1 MIKSNSEK
9 PLERV
14 RPFFD
19 RCALMLEYKMLMY
32 VKNKENLLL
41 FDSDVIL
48 PLMKMYSKDIGM
60 YENDGENSCMI
71 RFDNG
76 SIFEIIVIESDK
88 VVIKETCNVLFV
100 DNKIREKE
108 LLSVEPKIDV
118 YRYADDCGLL
128 NPKPIYLNLHNTK

>member
-19 RCALMLEYKMLMY
+19 RCALMPEYKMLMY

-76 SIFEIIVIESDK
+76 SI
-88 VVIKETCNVLFV
+88 
-100 DNKIREKE
+100 
-108 LLSVEPKIDV
+108 DV
-118 YRYADDCGLL
+118 YKRQDGNRRCYFNSESNRKRCRID
-128 NPKPIYLNLHNTK
+128 